1 MLGFFTNQGLTKSR
15 VARWVLSSNCCATR
29 FDSGKPKLVSKLQK
43 QAVSRPKRQT
53 FTAFAPTTMHI
64 TAVSLDLPGNIPAST
79 VGEGLPSEAHPD
91 GFHMALLQAS
101 QQTSNSADPS
111 LPLKAVALGS
121 VELITAQA
129 PAPEAGE
136 LKAFAAAQGLS
147 PEAVAWLFGSPDPQ
161 QASADQTSDETTGQ
175 TIAVTDPEPEPEA
188 NPALLVTLPL
198 VLAHWAPP
206 STTPTATP
214 PTTPEPNVLPAGWQS
229 TQMLLSAGGKATA
242 TQASPNSAEPAI
254 PEEVMDL
261 LDLDPEA
268 QELLNKLGLLDK
280 DAKEG
285 KTGALSNAASSQPTL
300 GTELRSPLEALHRPT
315 LLAGQAAAAP
325 TAAQAENATPADR
338 AAQIQA
344 LAQKIGEALGQ
355 RLMGHIERGQWQV
368 RLLLR
373 PASLGEVEVDLRL
386 RAGELDATL
395 RAMNPLTR
403 ELLSEGLPRLRE
415 GLTQAGME
423 VAQLH
428 VGTGDASRNGGNPT
442 PRSFARK
449 PEQSASGAAEGSSG
463 ITPVESSAIR
473 RTGADGWDVMV

>member
-1 MLGFFTNQGLTKSR
+1 
-15 VARWVLSSNCCATR
+15 
-29 FDSGKPKLVSKLQK
+29 
-43 QAVSRPKRQT
+43 
-53 FTAFAPTTMHI
+53 MHI
-64 TAVSLDLPGNIPAST
+64 TAVSLDLPGNTPAST
-79 VGEGLPSEAHPD
+79 AGEGLPSEAHPD

-147 PEAVAWLFGSPDPQ
+147 PEAVAWLFGSPDAQ
-161 QASADQTSDETTGQ
+161 QASAGETL
-175 TIAVTDPEPEPEA
+175 ADTDTELEA
-188 NPALLVTLPL
+188 NLALLGTLPL
-198 VLAHWAPP
+198 GLAHWAPL
-206 STTPTATP
+206 STAPTVAT

-242 TQASPNSAEPAI
+242 TQASPNSAEPPI

-285 KTGALSNAASSQPTL
+285 KTGALSNAASSQLTL
-300 GTELRSPLEALHRPT
+300 GTELRSPVEALHRPT

-463 ITPVESSAIR
+463 ITPVESSATR

>member
-1 MLGFFTNQGLTKSR
+1 
-15 VARWVLSSNCCATR
+15 
-29 FDSGKPKLVSKLQK
+29 
-43 QAVSRPKRQT
+43 
-53 FTAFAPTTMHI
+53 MHI
-64 TAVSLDLPGNIPAST
+64 TAVSLDLPGNTPAST
-79 VGEGLPSEAHPD
+79 AGEGLPSEAHPD

-147 PEAVAWLFGSPDPQ
+147 PEAVAWLFGSSDAQ
-161 QASADQTSDETTGQ
+161 TVSSDQLSGETTGE
-175 TIAVTDPEPEPEA
+175 TPVETDPELEA
-188 NPALLVTLPL
+188 HLALLTTLPL
-198 VLAHWAPP
+198 GLAHWAPL
-206 STTPTATP
+206 STAPTAAT

-229 TQMLLSAGGKATA
+229 TQMLLSAGGKPAA
-242 TQASPNSAEPAI
+242 TQASPGSAEPPI

-280 DAKEG
+280 EG
-285 KTGALSNAASSQPTL
+285 KTGTSSNAASSQATL
-300 GTELRSPLEALHRPT
+300 GTELRSPVEALHRPT

-403 ELLSEGLPRLRE
+403 ELLSDGLPRLRE

-442 PRSFARK
+442 PRGFARK

-463 ITPVESSAIR
+463 VTPVEPSATR
-473 RTGADGWDVMV
+473 RTGANGWDVMV